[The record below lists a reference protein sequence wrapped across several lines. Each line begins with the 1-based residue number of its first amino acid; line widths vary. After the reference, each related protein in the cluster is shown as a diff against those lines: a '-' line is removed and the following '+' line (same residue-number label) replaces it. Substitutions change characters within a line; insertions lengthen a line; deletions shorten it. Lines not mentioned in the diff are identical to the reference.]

1 MHSCNNII
9 EFENK
14 FPDVTVI
21 LLEQNYRSTQT
32 ILDAANAVIENNYGR
47 KSKEL
52 WTKGEEGS
60 KIVCFHADD
69 EGDEAKWVTQQLRK
83 LYEIHNSDWKDM
95 AVFYRTNA
103 QSRVI
108 EEYLVKSNIPYK
120 VIGGTR
126 FFDRKEIKDHG
137 EGGNIIGNNP
147 NGNVMIIDDV
157 LSAGTAARQSIE
169 LIKNIGAVPKV
180 FVVGLDRQEK
190 GSSEESAS
198 SELQNDFGII
208 VKSIV
213 NLDTLI
219 SFTKNDP
226 SYVQHLDS
234 LMAYREKWGT

>member
-1 MHSCNNII
+1 MKDYQKIFLNLALDVKAL
-9 EFENK
+9 EFGK
-14 FPDVTVI
+14 FTLNSGRTSPYFFNAAKMLSGTLSELANCYVEAIHETEIDFDSIYGPAYKGIFLGSMVALI
-21 LLEQNYRSTQT
+21 LS
-32 ILDAANAVIENNYGR
+32 
-47 KSKEL
+47 
-52 WTKGEEGS
+52 
-60 KIVCFHADD
+60 
-69 EGDEAKWVTQQLRK
+69 QQGKHYPL
-83 LYEIHNSDWKDM
+83 S
-95 AVFYRTNA
+95 
-103 QSRVI
+103 
-108 EEYLVKSNIPYK
+108 
-120 VIGGTR
+120 
-126 FFDRKEIKDHG
+126 FDRKEIKDHG

>member
-1 MHSCNNII
+1 MKDYQKIFLNLALDVKAL
-9 EFENK
+9 EFGNFTLKSGRTSPYFFNATKMLSGNLSELANCYVEAIHETEIDFDSIYGPAYK
-14 FPDVTVI
+14 GIFLGSMVALI
-21 LLEQNYRSTQT
+21 LS
-32 ILDAANAVIENNYGR
+32 
-47 KSKEL
+47 
-52 WTKGEEGS
+52 
-60 KIVCFHADD
+60 
-69 EGDEAKWVTQQLRK
+69 QQGKHYPL
-83 LYEIHNSDWKDM
+83 S
-95 AVFYRTNA
+95 
-103 QSRVI
+103 
-108 EEYLVKSNIPYK
+108 
-120 VIGGTR
+120 
-126 FFDRKEIKDHG
+126 FDRKEIKDHG